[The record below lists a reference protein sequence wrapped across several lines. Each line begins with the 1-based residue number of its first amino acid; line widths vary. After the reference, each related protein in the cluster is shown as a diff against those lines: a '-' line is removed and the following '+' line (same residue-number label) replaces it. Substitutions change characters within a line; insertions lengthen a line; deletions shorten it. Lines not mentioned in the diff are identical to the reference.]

1 MFSARSEATIAECGY
16 CSYAGDIQTP
26 TEIEELG
33 RISWNRKG
41 VLCVRIRTQLCL
53 GIIEKVIKFI

>member
-26 TEIEELG
+26 TEIEELW

-41 VLCVRIRTQLCL
+41 VLCPSTNPNTIMPRHN
-53 GIIEKVIKFI
+53 